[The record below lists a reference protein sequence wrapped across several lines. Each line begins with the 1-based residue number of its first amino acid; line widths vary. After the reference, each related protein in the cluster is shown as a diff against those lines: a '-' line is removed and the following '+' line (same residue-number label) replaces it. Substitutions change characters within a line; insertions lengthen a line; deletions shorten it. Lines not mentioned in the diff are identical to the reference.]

1 MRAVVQRVIE
11 ADVTVDGMITGRIE
25 NGLTVL
31 LGVEN
36 GDSDA
41 DVNYITKKI
50 ANLRVFDDENGVMN
64 RSVTEIGGSILIVSQ
79 FQFCSTAGDYFR
91 RK

>member
-41 DVNYITKKI
+41 DVSLYH
-50 ANLRVFDDENGVMN
+50 
-64 RSVTEIGGSILIVSQ
+64 
-79 FQFCSTAGDYFR
+79 
-91 RK
+91 